1 MMMTKMQKLNQLP
14 VNAVMTTKELR
25 QRGFTN
31 QDLTRA
37 GKEGV
42 LANCGY
48 GVWARHVPL
57 CLYEAL
63 KAFQKESQSGHIG
76 GRTILYLLLGAP
88 EPGRIQLFDHRE
100 TREYPNTLNVSLQV
114 QPIPCRIFD
123 DEYFF
128 DECCGI
134 VECKGLYWSTPA
146 RALLE
151 SIDMIRNLDDC
162 RIIIRA
168 MEQLE
173 GMDMD
178 NLGQLL
184 ECCRREKVKR
194 WFFYLASKVSRDWAW
209 ACTRDSVVR
218 KALSNSIYSLHTPG
232 MYVPDFRITVPE
244 KLEREFPRYMPFAL
258 S

>member
-1 MMMTKMQKLNQLP
+1 MVGL
-14 VNAVMTTKELR
+14 
-25 QRGFTN
+25 
-31 QDLTRA
+31 QDT
-37 GKEGV
+37 GK
-42 LANCGY
+42 
-48 GVWARHVPL
+48 
-57 CLYEAL
+57 
-63 KAFQKESQSGHIG
+63 
-76 GRTILYLLLGAP
+76 
-88 EPGRIQLFDHRE
+88 
-100 TREYPNTLNVSLQV
+100 
-114 QPIPCRIFD
+114 
-123 DEYFF
+123 
-128 DECCGI
+128 
-134 VECKGLYWSTPA
+134 LYWSTPA

-173 GMDMD
+173 EMDMD
-178 NLGQLL
+178 DLGQVL
-184 ECCRREKVKR
+184 ECCQREKVKR

-244 KLEREFPRYMPFAL
+244 ELEREFPRYMPFGL